1 MFLLVIGFLSKN
13 QLNNFIGKKMGEQL
27 TLNDSIS
34 VSVQIDSKYNYLNN
48 GKNFDFTL
56 LEFSS
61 TGCAICKKMESVLEE
76 IKKSEKAK
84 VNVVFLHIMNSN
96 NLGLMKYYRIS
107 AVPMQVLLDKQGKE
121 FFRHY
126 GFISADDIFSKADPI
141 LSQN

>member
-1 MFLLVIGFLSKN
+1 MLVLIVGFFSKN
-13 QLNNFIGKKMGEQL
+13 QLNNFIGRKMGEQL
-27 TLNDSIS
+27 TVNDNVS
-34 VSVQIDSKYNYLNN
+34 VSEQIDLKYNYLKNRQ
-48 GKNFDFTL
+48 NFDFTL

-61 TGCAICKKMESVLEE
+61 TGCAICKKMEPVLEE
-76 IKKSEKAK
+76 IKNSEKAK

-126 GFISADDIFSKADPI
+126 GFISADDILSEANSI
-141 LSQN
+141 LPQN